1 MAYTR
6 KKRQQLKRIRQFISR
21 AEKRGYRFDTEF
33 KNQLT
38 EFSTQKLKNLTPKK
52 LYEKSQA
59 ISEET
64 GKVITGT
71 ERRKEERKEVAQKAQ
86 ETRRRHKA
94 EREQREYYDYAE
106 RDYSEYE
113 TSYEDTILTNIE
125 SLIRQYEDSDIAVR
139 QYGSSLLQQ
148 LLDEEIT
155 NYGRKAVALA
165 CENAPAEAIRASQI
179 VIYAS
184 DQSQKDMNIQELRN
198 IITSGVIP
206 SIEQSKQMG
215 ETMEA
220 QESFEEDIEN

>member
-1 MAYTR
+1 MAYT
-6 KKRQQLKRIRQFISR
+6 KKKSQQLKRIRRFISR
-21 AEKRGYRFDTEF
+21 AEKRGYRFDSEF

-38 EFSTQKLKNLTPKK
+38 ELSTQKLKNLTPKK

-64 GKVITGT
+64 GKVIAGT
-71 ERRKEERKEVAQKAQ
+71 ERRKEERKEAARKAQ

-125 SLIRQYEDSDIAVR
+125 SLIRQYEDSDIGVR

-155 NYGRKAVALA
+155 NYGRRAVALA
-165 CENAPAEAIRASQI
+165 CENAPTEAIRASQI

-220 QESFEEDIEN
+220 QESFEEPD

>member
-1 MAYTR
+1 MAYT
-6 KKRQQLKRIRQFISR
+6 KKKSQQLKRIRRFILR
-21 AEKRGYRFDTEF
+21 AEKRGYRFDTVF

-38 EFSTQKLKNLTPKK
+38 ELSTQKLKNLTPKK

-71 ERRKEERKEVAQKAQ
+71 ERRKEERKEVARKAQ

-94 EREQREYYDYAE
+94 EREQIEYYDYAE

-125 SLIRQYEDSDIAVR
+125 SLIRQYEDSDIGVR

-165 CENAPAEAIRASQI
+165 CENAPTEAIRASQI

-220 QESFEEDIEN
+220 QESFEEED

>member
-21 AEKRGYRFDTEF
+21 AEKRGYRFDSEFTE
-33 KNQLT
+33 QLT
-38 EFSTQKLKNLTPKK
+38 GLSTQKLKNLTPKK

-71 ERRKEERKEVAQKAQ
+71 ERRKEERKEAAQKAQ

-94 EREQREYYDYAE
+94 EREQREYYEYAE

-148 LLDEEIT
+148 LLDEEIS

-198 IITSGVIP
+198 ILTSGVLP

-220 QESFEEDIEN
+220 QESFEEED

>member
-1 MAYTR
+1 MAYTK

-21 AEKRGYRFDTEF
+21 AEKRGYSFDSEF

-38 EFSTQKLKNLTPKK
+38 GFSTQKLKNLTPKK

-71 ERRKEERKEVAQKAQ
+71 ERRKEERKEVARKAQ

-113 TSYEDTILTNIE
+113 TSYEDTILKNIE
-125 SLIRQYEDSDIAVR
+125 SLIRQYEDSDISVR
-139 QYGSSLLQQ
+139 RYGSSLLQQ
-148 LLDEEIT
+148 LLDEEIS

-165 CENAPAEAIRASQI
+165 CENAPAQAISASQI
-179 VIYAS
+179 VIFAS
-184 DQSQKDMNIQELRN
+184 DQERKDMGIQELRN

-206 SIEQSKQMG
+206 TIEQSKQMG

-220 QESFEEDIEN
+220 QESFEEPD

>member
-6 KKRQQLKRIRQFISR
+6 KKRQQFKRIRQFISR

-33 KNQLT
+33 KEQLT
-38 EFSTQKLKNLTPKK
+38 GLSTQKLKNLTPKK

-148 LLDEEIT
+148 LLAEEIT
-155 NYGRKAVALA
+155 NYVRKAVALA
-165 CENAPAEAIRASQI
+165 C
-179 VIYAS
+179 
-184 DQSQKDMNIQELRN
+184 
-198 IITSGVIP
+198 
-206 SIEQSKQMG
+206 
-215 ETMEA
+215 
-220 QESFEEDIEN
+220 

>member
-21 AEKRGYRFDTEF
+21 AEKRGYRFDSEFTE
-33 KNQLT
+33 QLT
-38 EFSTQKLKNLTPKK
+38 GLSTQKLKNLTPKK

-71 ERRKEERKEVAQKAQ
+71 ERRKEERKEVAQKAR

-94 EREQREYYDYAE
+94 EREQREYYEYAE

-148 LLDEEIT
+148 LLDEEIS

-198 IITSGVIP
+198 ILTSGVLP

-220 QESFEEDIEN
+220 QESFEEPD

>member
-1 MAYTR
+1 MAYT
-6 KKRQQLKRIRQFISR
+6 KKKSQQLKRIRRFISR

-38 EFSTQKLKNLTPKK
+38 ELSSQKLKNLTPKK

-64 GKVITGT
+64 GKIITGT

-94 EREQREYYDYAE
+94 EIEQREYYEYSE
-106 RDYSEYE
+106 RYYSEYE

-198 IITSGVIP
+198 IITSGVLP

-220 QESFEEDIEN
+220 QESFEEPD

>member
-1 MAYTR
+1 MAYTS
-6 KKRQQLKRIRQFISR
+6 KKRKQLKRIRQFISR

-38 EFSTQKLKNLTPKK
+38 EFSTLKLKNLTPKK

-125 SLIRQYEDSDIAVR
+125 SLIREYEDSDISVR
-139 QYGSSLLQQ
+139 RYGSSLLQQ
-148 LLDEEIT
+148 LLDEEIS
-155 NYGRKAVALA
+155 NYGRKAVAFA
-165 CENAPAEAIRASQI
+165 CENAPAQSISAAQI
-179 VIYAS
+179 VIFAS
-184 DQSQKDMNIQELRN
+184 DQELKDMSIQELRN

-206 SIEQSKQMG
+206 TIEQSKQMG

-220 QESFEEDIEN
+220 QESFEEPD

>member
-33 KNQLT
+33 KEQLT
-38 EFSTQKLKNLTPKK
+38 ELSTQKLKNLTPKK

-106 RDYSEYE
+106 RNYSEYE

-165 CENAPAEAIRASQI
+165 CENAPAEAIRA
-179 VIYAS
+179 
-184 DQSQKDMNIQELRN
+184 
-198 IITSGVIP
+198 
-206 SIEQSKQMG
+206 
-215 ETMEA
+215 
-220 QESFEEDIEN
+220 

>member
-1 MAYTR
+1 MAYTK
-6 KKRQQLKRIRQFISR
+6 KKRQQLKRVRQFIAR
-21 AEKRGYRFDTEF
+21 AEKRGYRFGNEF
-33 KNQLT
+33 KEQLSGL
-38 EFSTQKLKNLTPKK
+38 STQKLKNLKPKK
-52 LYEKSQA
+52 LYELAQA

-71 ERRKEERKEVAQKAQ
+71 ERRKEERKEVAQKAK

-94 EREQREYYDYAE
+94 EREQIEYYDYAE

-125 SLIRQYEDSDIAVR
+125 SLIRQYEDSDIGVR

-165 CENAPAEAIRASQI
+165 CENAPAQAIRASQI

-198 IITSGVIP
+198 IITSGVLP

-220 QESFEEDIEN
+220 QESFEEPD

>member
-1 MAYTR
+1 MAYTK

-38 EFSTQKLKNLTPKK
+38 EFSTLKLKYLTPKK

-71 ERRKEERKEVAQKAQ
+71 ERRKEERKEVARKAQ

-106 RDYSEYE
+106 RNYSEYE
-113 TSYEDTILTNIE
+113 MSYEDTILTNIE
-125 SLIRQYEDSDIAVR
+125 SLIRQYEDSDIGVR

-148 LLDEEIT
+148 LLDEEIS

-165 CENAPAEAIRASQI
+165 CENAPAQAISASQI
-179 VIYAS
+179 VIFAS
-184 DQSQKDMNIQELRN
+184 DQERKDMGIQELRN

-206 SIEQSKQMG
+206 TIEQSKQMG

-220 QESFEEDIEN
+220 QESFEEPD

>member
-21 AEKRGYRFDTEF
+21 AEKRGYRFDTGF
-33 KNQLT
+33 KEQLT
-38 EFSTQKLKNLTPKK
+38 GFSTQKLKNLTPKK
-52 LYEKSQA
+52 LYAKTQA
-59 ISEET
+59 ISAIT

-125 SLIRQYEDSDIAVR
+125 SLIRQYEDSDIGVR

-165 CENAPAEAIRASQI
+165 CENAPSEAIRASQI
-179 VIYAS
+179 VIYDS
-184 DQSQKDMNIQELRN
+184 DQSRKEMNIQELRN

>member
-1 MAYTR
+1 MAYT
-6 KKRQQLKRIRQFISR
+6 KKKSQQLKRIRQFISR

-33 KNQLT
+33 KEQLT
-38 EFSTQKLKNLTPKK
+38 GLSTQKLKNLTPKK

-71 ERRKEERKEVAQKAQ
+71 ERRKEERKEVARKAQ
-86 ETRRRHKA
+86 ETRRKHKA
-94 EREQREYYDYAE
+94 EREQREYYEYSE
-106 RDYSEYE
+106 RYYSEYE

-165 CENAPAEAIRASQI
+165 CENAPSEAIRASQI

-184 DQSQKDMNIQELRN
+184 DQSKKDMNIQELRN
-198 IITSGVIP
+198 IITSGVLP

-220 QESFEEDIEN
+220 QESFEEPD

>member
-1 MAYTR
+1 MAYT
-6 KKRQQLKRIRQFISR
+6 KKKSQQLKRIRRFISR

-38 EFSTQKLKNLTPKK
+38 ELSTQKLKNLTPKK

-71 ERRKEERKEVAQKAQ
+71 ERRKEERKEVARKAQ

-94 EREQREYYDYAE
+94 EREQREYYEYAE

-125 SLIRQYEDSDIAVR
+125 SLIRQYEDSDIASR
-139 QYGSSLLQQ
+139 QYGSSLLQK

-165 CENAPAEAIRASQI
+165 CENAPSEAIRASQI

-198 IITSGVIP
+198 IITSGVLP

-220 QESFEEDIEN
+220 QESFEESD

>member
-1 MAYTR
+1 MAYT
-6 KKRQQLKRIRQFISR
+6 KKKSQQLKRIRRFISR
-21 AEKRGYRFDTEF
+21 AEKRGYRFETEF

-38 EFSTQKLKNLTPKK
+38 ELSTQKLKNLTPKK

-71 ERRKEERKEVAQKAQ
+71 ERRKEERKEVARKAQ
-86 ETRRRHKA
+86 ETRRKHKA
-94 EREQREYYDYAE
+94 EREQREYYEYSE
-106 RDYSEYE
+106 RYYSEYE

-165 CENAPAEAIRASQI
+165 CENAPSEAIRASQI

-198 IITSGVIP
+198 IITSGVLP

-220 QESFEEDIEN
+220 QESFEESD

>member
-1 MAYTR
+1 MAYT
-6 KKRQQLKRIRQFISR
+6 KKKSQQLKRIRRFISR

-38 EFSTQKLKNLTPKK
+38 ELSTQKLKNLTPKK

-71 ERRKEERKEVAQKAQ
+71 ERRKEERKEVARKAQ
-86 ETRRRHKA
+86 ETRRKHKA
-94 EREQREYYDYAE
+94 EREQREYYEYSE
-106 RDYSEYE
+106 RYYSEYE

-165 CENAPAEAIRASQI
+165 CENAPSEAIRASQI

-184 DQSQKDMNIQELRN
+184 DQSKKDMNIQELRN
-198 IITSGVIP
+198 IITSGVLP

-220 QESFEEDIEN
+220 QESFEEPD

>member
-21 AEKRGYRFDTEF
+21 AEKRGYRFDSEF

-38 EFSTQKLKNLTPKK
+38 ELSTQKLKNLTPKK

-71 ERRKEERKEVAQKAQ
+71 ERRKEERKEVARKAQ

-148 LLDEEIT
+148 LLDEEIA

-165 CENAPAEAIRASQI
+165 CENAPTEAIRASQI
-179 VIYAS
+179 AIYSS

-220 QESFEEDIEN
+220 QESFEESD

>member
-1 MAYTR
+1 MAYT
-6 KKRQQLKRIRQFISR
+6 KKKSQQLKRIRRFISR

-38 EFSTQKLKNLTPKK
+38 ELSTQKLKNLTPKK

-71 ERRKEERKEVAQKAQ
+71 ERRKEERKEVARKAQ
-86 ETRRRHKA
+86 ETRRKHKA
-94 EREQREYYDYAE
+94 EREQREYYEYSE
-106 RDYSEYE
+106 RYYSEYE

-125 SLIRQYEDSDIAVR
+125 SLIRQYEDSDIGVR

-165 CENAPAEAIRASQI
+165 CENAPSEAIRASQI

-198 IITSGVIP
+198 IITSGVVP

-220 QESFEEDIEN
+220 QESFEESD

>member
-21 AEKRGYRFDTEF
+21 AEKRGYRFNTEF
-33 KNQLT
+33 KEQLS
-38 EFSTQKLKNLTPKK
+38 ELSTQKLKNLTPKK

-59 ISEET
+59 ISDET

-71 ERRKEERKEVAQKAQ
+71 ERRKEERKEVARKAQ

-94 EREQREYYDYAE
+94 EIEQIEYYDYAE

-125 SLIRQYEDSDIAVR
+125 SLIRQYEDSDIAIR

-155 NYGRKAVALA
+155 NYGRKAVAIA
-165 CENAPAEAIRASQI
+165 CENAPTEAIRASQI

-198 IITSGVIP
+198 IITSGVLP

-220 QESFEEDIEN
+220 QESFEEPD

>member
-21 AEKRGYRFDTEF
+21 AEKRGYRFNTEF
-33 KNQLT
+33 KEQLS
-38 EFSTQKLKNLTPKK
+38 ELSTQKLKNLTPKK

-71 ERRKEERKEVAQKAQ
+71 ERRKEERKEVARKAQ

-94 EREQREYYDYAE
+94 EIEQIEYYDYAE

-125 SLIRQYEDSDIAVR
+125 SLIRQYEDSDIAIR

-155 NYGRKAVALA
+155 NYGRKAVAIA
-165 CENAPAEAIRASQI
+165 CENAPTEAIRASQI

-198 IITSGVIP
+198 IITSGVLP

-220 QESFEEDIEN
+220 QESFEEPD